1 MATDEM
7 WDDGDGEM
15 GWKDGNGLVKYLQ
28 GTTTNLRAY
37 HRSWIMGMKDKVR
50 G

>member
-15 GWKDGNGLVKYLQ
+15 DWKDGDILGKYQQ

-37 HRSWIMGMKDKVR
+37 RRSRIMGMADKV
-50 G
+50 